1 MVRLLPVGLLSHAI
15 FRLFHAMFGRA
26 SASCAPAG
34 ADLRGASVCVAS
46 YCIAMSSLLRFLEP
60 WEPSFGLVFMFV
72 AAAVLFA
79 RGTLH
84 QRVSVARQGAFW
96 IGLAMLYVALHT
108 RLDYYA
114 EHQFFVHRLQHLVL
128 HHLAPLL
135 IMSAYPGSVLRAG
148 MPLRWRGALH
158 RAGRWRAARAAS
170 AMLLNP
176 AFISLAFVVSV
187 VFWLIPSVQF
197 ISMLDWRI
205 YLFMNWSV
213 TISGLLYW
221 WMLLDHRP
229 SPPSRVKPGLRVLSP
244 VITMTPQI
252 LAGAIIAFSSRDLYP
267 IFTLCGRAMDLSP
280 ALDQSLGGLIMWVPA
295 AVIETVGGLMALR
308 HMMRLSTLPPRRRPG
323 IRSGGGMCAIS

>member
-1 MVRLLPVGLLSHAI
+1 
-15 FRLFHAMFGRA
+15 
-26 SASCAPAG
+26 
-34 ADLRGASVCVAS
+34 
-46 YCIAMSSLLRFLEP
+46 MSSLLRFLEP

-79 RGTLH
+79 RGT
-84 QRVSVARQGAFW
+84 QRRRVSIARQGAFW
-96 IGLAMLYVALHT
+96 IGWMLLYIALHT
-108 RLDYYA
+108 RIDYYA

-148 MPLRWRGALH
+148 MPLRWRSALRRLARRRPSRMVGAV
-158 RAGRWRAARAAS
+158 
-170 AMLLNP
+170 LLNP
-176 AFISLAFVVSV
+176 TFISLAFVISV
-187 VFWLIPSVQF
+187 VFWLLPSVQF

-229 SPPSRVKPGLRVLSP
+229 SPPSRVRPGLRVLSP

-252 LAGAIIAFSSRDLYP
+252 LAGAIITFSSRDLYP
-267 IFTLCGRAMDLSP
+267 IFTLCGRAMDLSA
-280 ALDQSLGGLIMWVPA
+280 ALDQSLGGIIMWVPA
-295 AVIETVGGLMALR
+295 AIIETVGGLMALR
-308 HMMRLSTLPPRRRPG
+308 HMMRLSTLPPRRPSAPPG
-323 IRSGGGMCAIS
+323 RAAAASAHPAAATSSQAGQR